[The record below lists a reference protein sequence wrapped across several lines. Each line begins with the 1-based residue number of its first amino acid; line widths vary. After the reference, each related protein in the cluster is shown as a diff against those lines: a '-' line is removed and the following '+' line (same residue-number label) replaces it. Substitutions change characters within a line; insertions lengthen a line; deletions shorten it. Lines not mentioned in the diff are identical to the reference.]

1 MLFKYKIVD
10 KKGEEK
16 EGRIEAV
23 TEEVAISALQD
34 RGYIITFINPAEG
47 KGLFNIEFTF
57 LQKVSNKDIV
67 ILSKQLSTLFGSHV
81 SALRV
86 FRLLGDESESPA
98 LRKVLKEVA
107 DDIQGGSQ
115 ISIALAKHP
124 KVFSNFYINMIKSG
138 EESGKLNE
146 TFSFLADHLDRG
158 YNLLSKVKNAL
169 VYPAFVVIVFIV
181 VMVLMFTMVIPKI
194 SLILTD
200 AGQELPVL
208 TRVVIGMSDF
218 LLSYGIYLIVLL
230 IIVVFMFIKF
240 SRTKAGKLSIDNFRL
255 RVPYVGNL
263 YRKMYLSRI
272 LGNMKTMLSS
282 GVSIVKTME
291 TTSTIVDS
299 IVYQNILNESVEA
312 IKSGVSVADSLTG
325 YDEIPNIMVQMI
337 KIGEE
342 TGELSSILD
351 TLSRFYE
358 REVNGA
364 VDTLVGMIEPA
375 MIVFLGLGVGGLMAA
390 VLMPIYNISS
400 AI

>member
-10 KKGEEK
+10 QKGIVK

-23 TEEVAISALQD
+23 TEEVAISSLQD
-34 RGYIITFINPAEG
+34 RGYIITYINPAEN
-47 KGLFNIEFTF
+47 KNLLNFEFTF
-57 LQKVSNKDIV
+57 LQRVSNKDVV

-86 FRLLGDESESPA
+86 FRLLGDESENPA
-98 LRKVLKEVA
+98 LRKVLKAVA

-146 TFSFLADHLDRG
+146 TFAFLADHLDRG

-208 TRVVIGMSDF
+208 TRAVIGISDF
-218 LLSYGIYLIVLL
+218 LLNYGIYLIVLL
-230 IIVVFMFIKF
+230 IIAVFMLIRFVK
-240 SRTKAGKLSIDNFRL
+240 TKAGKLALDNFKLRL
-255 RVPYVGNL
+255 PYIGNL

-272 LGNMKTMLSS
+272 SGNMKTMLSS

-291 TTSTIVDS
+291 TTSTVVDS
-299 IVYQNILNESVEA
+299 IVYQTILNKSVES

-325 YDEIPNIMVQMI
+325 YEEIPNIMVQMI
-337 KIGEE
+337 RIGEE
-342 TGELSSILD
+342 TGELSTILD

-364 VDTLVGMIEPA
+364 VDMLVGMIEPA

>member
-1 MLFKYKIVD
+1 
-10 KKGEEK
+10 
-16 EGRIEAV
+16 
-23 TEEVAISALQD
+23 
-34 RGYIITFINPAEG
+34 
-47 KGLFNIEFTF
+47 
-57 LQKVSNKDIV
+57 
-67 ILSKQLSTLFGSHV
+67 
-81 SALRV
+81 
-86 FRLLGDESESPA
+86 
-98 LRKVLKEVA
+98 
-107 DDIQGGSQ
+107 
-115 ISIALAKHP
+115 
-124 KVFSNFYINMIKSG
+124 MIKSG

-146 TFSFLADHLDRG
+146 TFAFLADHLDRG

-208 TRVVIGMSDF
+208 TRAVIGISDF
-218 LLSYGIYLIVLL
+218 LLNYGIYLIVLL
-230 IIVVFMFIKF
+230 IIAVFMLIRFVK
-240 SRTKAGKLSIDNFRL
+240 TKAGKLALDNFKLRL
-255 RVPYVGNL
+255 PYIGNL

-272 LGNMKTMLSS
+272 SGNMKTMLSS

-291 TTSTIVDS
+291 TTSTVVDS
-299 IVYQNILNESVEA
+299 IVYQTILNKSVES

-325 YDEIPNIMVQMI
+325 YEEIPNIMVQMI
-337 KIGEE
+337 RIGEE
-342 TGELSSILD
+342 TGELSTILD

-364 VDTLVGMIEPA
+364 VDMLVGMIEPA